1 MSKIKFPRIRKEF
14 DYLIHQ
20 LGYRD
25 RSPIILKLKK
35 ESTKIAKECFPKSIS
50 YIEFFVIHYYN
61 KKSYLY
67 EEYLKDIKKLNQK
80 EILKKYKYL
89 LKKINY
95 NHSSGRISE
104 IGWRIM
110 WDRNPKLLTP
120 NQHKK
125 ILYRVI
131 KEFKNIRESKNYF
144 TNPDIYQILVSKP
157 WGNQLYN
164 STDTKDNFN
173 IARKRSL
180 VNSKFGFGE
189 LDEYGCEYAIFDET
203 LYLNPI

>member
-1 MSKIKFPRIRKEF
+1 MSIIKAPRARKEF
-14 DYLIHQ
+14 EALLYK

-25 RSPIILKLKK
+25 RSSASLKPKR
-35 ESTKIAKECFPKSIS
+35 ESTKIAKECFPKSIT
-50 YIEFFVIHYYN
+50 YIEFFVVHYPN

-67 EEYLKDIKKLNQK
+67 EEYLKDKKILSKNQIIKK
-80 EILKKYKYL
+80 YRYL

-95 NHSSGRISE
+95 GSGRISE
-104 IGWRIM
+104 IGWLIM
-110 WDRNPKLLTP
+110 WDRNPQLLTR

-125 ILYRVI
+125 ILYRI
-131 KEFKNIRESKNYF
+131 IREFKNVRETKSYFSKVD
-144 TNPDIYQILVSKP
+144 PYQILVSKP

-164 STDTKDNFN
+164 PLDTKDDFN
-173 IARKRSL
+173 LTRKRSL
-180 VNSKFGFGE
+180 INSKFGFGE

>member
-1 MSKIKFPRIRKEF
+1 MTQIKLPKVRREF
-14 DYLIHQ
+14 ESLIYR

-25 RSPIILKLKK
+25 RSPAMLKPKR
-35 ESTKIAKECFPKSIS
+35 EYTKIAKECFPKSIN
-50 YIEFFVIHYYN
+50 YIEFFVIHYPN

-67 EEYLKDIKKLNQK
+67 EEYLKDKKNLSKNQL
-80 EILKKYKYL
+80 INKYKYL

-95 NHSSGRISE
+95 GSGRISE
-104 IGWRIM
+104 IGWQII
-110 WDRNPKLLTP
+110 WDRHPQLLTA

-131 KEFKNIRESKNYF
+131 REFKTIRRTKSYFSKVD
-144 TNPDIYQILVSKP
+144 PYQILVSKP

-164 STDTKDNFN
+164 SLDTKDDFDLT
-173 IARKRSL
+173 RKRSL
-180 VNSKFGFGE
+180 VNSKFGFGK
-189 LDEYGCEYAIFDET
+189 LDEYGCEYAMFDET

>member
-1 MSKIKFPRIRKEF
+1 MTKVGLPKMRKEF
-14 DYLIHQ
+14 ESLIYQ
-20 LGYRD
+20 LGYRN
-25 RSPIILKLKK
+25 RYPISLKQRR
-35 ESTKIAKECFPKSIS
+35 ESTKIAKECFPKSIN
-50 YIEFFVIHYYN
+50 YIEFFVIHYHN

-67 EEYLKDIKKLNQK
+67 EEYLKDRKKLSK
-80 EILKKYKYL
+80 YDLIKKYKYL

-95 NHSSGRISE
+95 GSGRISE
-104 IGWRIM
+104 IGWQIM
-110 WDRNPKLLTP
+110 WDRNPQLLTP

-131 KEFKNIRESKNYF
+131 REFKFMRESKKYF
-144 TNPDIYQILVSKP
+144 TKADPYQILISKP

-164 STDTKDNFN
+164 SLDTKDNFDLT
-173 IARKRSL
+173 RKRSL

-189 LDEYGCEYAIFDET
+189 LDEYGCEYAMFDET

>member
-1 MSKIKFPRIRKEF
+1 MSTIKVSKTRKEF
-14 DYLIHQ
+14 EALLYK

-25 RSPIILKLKK
+25 RSPISSKK
-35 ESTKIAKECFPKSIS
+35 KRESTKIAKECFPKSIT
-50 YIEFFVIHYYN
+50 YIEFFVFHYSN
-61 KKSYLY
+61 KKSFVY
-67 EEYLKDIKKLNQK
+67 EEYLKDVKNLSKKD
-80 EILKKYKYL
+80 IIKKYKYL

-95 NHSSGRISE
+95 GSGRISE
-104 IGWRIM
+104 IGWQIM
-110 WDRNPKLLTP
+110 WDRHPSLLTP

-131 KEFKNIRESKNYF
+131 REFKNIRETKNYF
-144 TNPDIYQILVSKP
+144 SKPDSYQILVSKP
-157 WGNQLYN
+157 WANQLYN
-164 STDTKDNFN
+164 LPGTKDKFDL
-173 IARKRSL
+173 ARKRSL

>member
-1 MSKIKFPRIRKEF
+1 MSIIKVSKTRKEF
-14 DYLIHQ
+14 EVLLYK

-25 RSPIILKLKK
+25 RSSSSLKPKR
-35 ESTKIAKECFPKSIS
+35 ESTKIAKECFPNSIN
-50 YIEFFVIHYYN
+50 YIEFFVIHYPN

-67 EEYLKDIKKLNQK
+67 EEFLKDKKNLSQN
-80 EILKKYKYL
+80 ELVKKYKYI
-89 LKKINY
+89 LKKINFG
-95 NHSSGRISE
+95 SGRISE

-110 WDRNPKLLTP
+110 WDRNPQLLTP

-125 ILYRVI
+125 ILYRI
-131 KEFKNIRESKNYF
+131 IREFKNVRETKSYFSKVD
-144 TNPDIYQILVSKP
+144 PYQILVSKP
-157 WGNQLYN
+157 WGNQLYT
-164 STDTKDNFN
+164 SLDTKDNFN
-173 IARKRSL
+173 LTRKRSL